1 MIRKGTV
8 IFLAAAF
15 FLSLFLP
22 FQPAQAADEVVYV
35 VPLEKEVERGLASFL
50 DRAITDAEE
59 AGADAIIFDINTPG
73 GAVNAAHE
81 IAKTLRETE
90 LRTVAFVNDDA
101 ISAGAFIA
109 LYAQEIYMTPD
120 GKMGAAAV
128 IDAAGNMADEKARS
142 SWFTAM
148 TNAAQSKE
156 GRDVQIAQAMVDETI
171 DLPEFNAPEGR
182 LLTLTDE
189 QAAEAGYSDGTV
201 NDLEGVLSKIGM
213 ENAEVR
219 SIEPSFLENVARFIT
234 NPIIVPILLSIA
246 SIGLIVELYS
256 PGFGVAGIMGLS
268 AMMMFFFGH
277 LVAGLAGFEVLILF
291 LIGVALIIAEFF
303 VPGGILGILGLT
315 AIVASILLSGDSV
328 VYMGIAL
335 SIALLVAVIGM
346 VVMVKFLGKNLHV
359 LKRIIL
365 SDSTN
370 TESGYVS
377 NVNRLEL
384 IGKTGVT
391 RTPLRPSGTIVIDDE
406 RIDAVTEGGYIDKE
420 KQVKVVKVEG
430 SRIVVRE
437 AE

>member
-8 IFLAAAF
+8 IFLAIAF
-15 FLSLFLP
+15 LFSLVLP
-22 FQPAQAADEVVYV
+22 FHSAQAADEVVYV

-50 DRAITDAEE
+50 ERAINEAEE
-59 AGADAIIFDINTPG
+59 ADADAIIFDINTPG
-73 GAVNAAHE
+73 GAVNAAEE
-81 IAKTLRETE
+81 IGKTFRDTD
-90 LRTVAFVNDDA
+90 LRTVAFVNDNA

-109 LYAQEIYMTPD
+109 LYAEEIYMTPD

-142 SWFTAM
+142 SWFSAM
-148 TNAAQSKE
+148 TNAAESA
-156 GRDVQIAQAMVDETI
+156 GRDVEIAQAMVDESI
-171 DLPEFNAPEGR
+171 DLPKYNAPAGK
-182 LLTLTDE
+182 LLTLTDS
-189 QAAEAGYSDGTV
+189 QAEEAGYSNATV
-201 NDLEGVLSKIGM
+201 GDLEGVLSEIGL
-213 ENAEVR
+213 ENAEIR

-291 LIGVALIIAEFF
+291 LIGIALIIAEFF

-315 AIVASILLSGDSV
+315 AIVASILLSGDSI

-346 VVMVKFLGKNLHV
+346 VIMVKFLGKNLHV

-365 SDSTN
+365 NDSTN

-391 RTPLRPSGTIVIDDE
+391 RTPLRPSGTIVIEDE
-406 RIDAVTEGGYIDKE
+406 RIDAVTEGGYINKDKE
-420 KQVKVVKVEG
+420 VKVVKVEG

>member
-73 GAVNAAHE
+73 GAVNAAQE
-81 IAKTLRETE
+81 IARTLRETE
-90 LRTVAFVNDDA
+90 LKTVAFVNDDA

-142 SWFTAM
+142 SWFSSM

-171 DLPEFNAPEGR
+171 DLPEYNAPEGR

-189 QAAEAGYSDGTV
+189 QALEAGYSNGTV
-201 NDLEGVLSKIGM
+201 NDLEGVLSKIGL

-246 SIGLIVELYS
+246 SIGLVVELYS

-291 LIGVALIIAEFF
+291 LIGIALIIAEFF